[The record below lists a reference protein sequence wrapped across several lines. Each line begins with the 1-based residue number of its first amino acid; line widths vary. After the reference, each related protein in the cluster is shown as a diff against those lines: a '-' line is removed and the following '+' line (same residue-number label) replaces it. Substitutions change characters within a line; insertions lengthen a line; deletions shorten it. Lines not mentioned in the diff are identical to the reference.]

1 MRWINLS
8 HRSDL
13 SNNDADNPERGAAT
27 IMVAGMM
34 LVLLGFAALAVDVG
48 AIYAEKA
55 QLQNGA
61 DAAALAIATDCANGN
76 CGSTA
81 STANQFANSNANDD
95 SSGATATFPAAATVR
110 VVTNARDAATG
121 ANSFSLF
128 FARALGVDTADVGAV
143 AEASWGA
150 PSAADV
156 VPLTFSRCE
165 ADPTFFKGLQFF
177 PTHGTS
183 LSDDPKYACKH
194 KSSSGHE
201 LPGGFGWL
209 KHPGSECNVRVD
221 VTSPWI
227 EARPGSSFDGSCSS
241 TFARWETALKAG
253 KTVDILVP
261 IFDTACPD
269 KGGTGANPCAASPFG
284 KSFRIEAFAQIS
296 LRGWHLTG
304 GGTTYLTSEA
314 SALKSSLKLKNSDT
328 GLYGEFIKKVSLE
341 EAATMGGP
349 TTYGAMT
356 VQLTE

>member
-1 MRWINLS
+1 MRRMNAG
-8 HRSDL
+8 RRNVQAVNETDG
-13 SNNDADNPERGAAT
+13 ERGAAT
-27 IMVAGMM
+27 IIVAGMM

-48 AIYAEKA
+48 AMYAEKA

-76 CGSTA
+76 CGSSSA
-81 STANQFANSNANDD
+81 TANQFANSNANDD
-95 SSGATATFPAAATVR
+95 SSGAAVTFPAATTVR
-110 VVTNARDAATG
+110 VVTNARDADTG
-121 ANSFSLF
+121 DNSFSLF
-128 FARALGVDTADVGAV
+128 FARALGIEAADVGAV

-156 VPLTFSRCE
+156 IPLTFSRCE

-183 LSDDPKYACKH
+183 LADDPKYACKH
-194 KSSSGHE
+194 KASSGHE

-209 KHPGSECNVRVD
+209 QHPGSACNVRVD
-221 VTSPWI
+221 VTNPWI

-241 TFARWETALKAG
+241 TFTRWEAALKAG
-253 KTVDILVP
+253 KSVDILVP

-269 KGGTGANPCAASPFG
+269 KGGKGVNPCAASPFG

-314 SALKSSLKLKNSDT
+314 AALKSSLKLKNSDT

-341 EAATMGGP
+341 DAAVMGGP
-349 TTYGAMT
+349 DTYGAMT
-356 VQLTE
+356 IQLTE